1 MFTTAQSGIWV
12 GLLVTL
18 LRGPSKNTQRD
29 FCLIFEGCQNIFGLF
44 VIRIL
49 SKLEKVFSEVTVSW
63 EEVRT
68 AATNQEEWKSSVKAL
83 YATRHE
89 EDR

>member
-1 MFTTAQSGIWV
+1 M
-12 GLLVTL
+12 
-18 LRGPSKNTQRD
+18 
-29 FCLIFEGCQNIFGLF
+29 
-44 VIRIL
+44 IRIL